1 MLARHYANIQMSPA
15 HHAAIPLFVGKVAF
29 IPSTNS
35 SFFVLDEVEIKHST
49 FSFKVT
55 YTLFHRDKITL
66 GTCSRVGDRCTQVLI
81 TVLGGQIPL
90 LILFTGGALAPDDHQ
105 SNQCT
110 LSTSCC
116 ISEILPQPH
125 PAQDNTP
132 NYHLLWGDMGR
143 WVAASLEGEE
153 MDKKRVLFV
162 HQQLLLHHHNGK
174 DQEKVYASSSWGLCA
189 SPAGTF

>member
-1 MLARHYANIQMSPA
+1 MSPQASARFVTQLRGQTRGSGRRCRAERVNTKWVTQGQMLARHYANIQMSPA
-15 HHAAIPLFVGKVAF
+15 HHAAIPLLVVKVAF

-55 YTLFHRDKITL
+55 YTPFHRDKITL

-81 TVLGGQIPL
+81 TVLGGHIPL

-116 ISEILPQPH
+116 ISEVLPQPH

-132 NYHLLWGDMGR
+132 NYHLL
-143 WVAASLEGEE
+143 
-153 MDKKRVLFV
+153 
-162 HQQLLLHHHNGK
+162 
-174 DQEKVYASSSWGLCA
+174 
-189 SPAGTF
+189 